1 MHGLPRPPLAPRQ
14 IGDKAHVSRMEPSEV
29 DAVFP
34 DQLYKDIILASR
46 FQRLKQIR
54 FLGAIDYIVSPNGQR
69 LHVRHTRYDHSL
81 GVGLLAK
88 KFAELLELSKVA
100 ERTLVSAALLHDI
113 GHAPLSHSLEPVF
126 REHFGV
132 DHHIATVEI
141 IKDGF
146 KREEPLAKIL
156 ASHGVDAEAVISLI
170 GSPAGECASLFV
182 GKFNIDTLD
191 AIPRCSTYLLRNPS
205 NAAPFDVLRAAY
217 FGGPNNL
224 KVLDAFWSLKNLV
237 YKNLIQSPTGI
248 MADRNAQDFLRAN
261 IAKFSRSSFFSS
273 EPELRR
279 TNPKLFTSLDRPRW
293 DRAPVNKRNFEI
305 VAAEDSVDSRY
316 VERREPGAIDFL
328 FRSNNLDLQQPTEAR
343 LFSDER

>member
-1 MHGLPRPPLAPRQ
+1 MHGLPRPPLAPRH
-14 IGDKAHVSRMEPSEV
+14 IGDNAHVSRMDPSEV

-34 DQLYKDIILASR
+34 DQLYKDIILAPR

-88 KFAELLELSKVA
+88 KFADFLELSVSA

-126 REHFGV
+126 KENYGI

-141 IKDGF
+141 IRDGL
-146 KREEPLAKIL
+146 KGEDPLARIL
-156 ASHGVDAEAVISLI
+156 GSHGVDAEAVINLI
-170 GSPAGECASLFV
+170 GSPTGECASLFV
-182 GKFNIDTLD
+182 GKFNVDTLD

-205 NAAPFDVLRAAY
+205 NATPFDVLRAAY
-217 FGGPNNL
+217 FGDAGNL
-224 KVLDAFWSLKNLV
+224 QVLDAFWSLKDFV
-237 YKNLIQSPTGI
+237 YKNLIQSPTGVR
-248 MADRNAQDFLRAN
+248 ADRNAQDFLQSN
-261 IAKFSRSSFFSS
+261 ITKFSRQSFFST

-279 TNPKLFTSLDRPRW
+279 SNPKLFSSLDRPRW
-293 DRAPVNKRNFEI
+293 DRAPVKKRHFEVI
-305 VAAEDSVDSRY
+305 TSQDSLDARY
-316 VERREPGAIDFL
+316 AERREIGEIDFM
-328 FRSNNLDLQQPTEAR
+328 FRPNNLDLKQPTEEW
-343 LFSDER
+343 LFSDGR